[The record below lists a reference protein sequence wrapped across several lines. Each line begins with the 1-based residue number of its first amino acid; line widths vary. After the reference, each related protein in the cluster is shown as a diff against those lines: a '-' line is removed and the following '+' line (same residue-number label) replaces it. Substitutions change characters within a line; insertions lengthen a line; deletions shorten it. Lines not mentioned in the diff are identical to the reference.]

1 MIKITSVLFFTL
13 LLSGCASF
21 SLFGSKEK
29 PLQVQTIAEERTR
42 LNLPYPEPLNLKSPQ
57 WIIIHPDNAEEIW
70 KQLRESNTDV
80 VLFGLTD
87 DNYEVLAIL
96 MAEVR
101 NHITVLKMTLEQ
113 YKKYYEPEVKDKSK

>member
-1 MIKITSVLFFTL
+1 MIKIILVFTASIF
-13 LLSGCASF
+13 LSGCASL

-29 PLQVQTIAEERTR
+29 PLQVQTVAQERTK

-57 WIIIHPDNAEEIW
+57 WIIIHPDNAEEVW
-70 KQLRESNTDV
+70 QQLRESNKDV

-87 DNYEVLAIL
+87 ENYEVLATL

-113 YKKYYEPEVKDKSK
+113 YKKYYEAE

>member
-1 MIKITSVLFFTL
+1 MIKIISVITVSLF
-13 LLSGCASF
+13 LSGCASL

-29 PLQVQTIAEERTR
+29 PLQVQTVAEERTR